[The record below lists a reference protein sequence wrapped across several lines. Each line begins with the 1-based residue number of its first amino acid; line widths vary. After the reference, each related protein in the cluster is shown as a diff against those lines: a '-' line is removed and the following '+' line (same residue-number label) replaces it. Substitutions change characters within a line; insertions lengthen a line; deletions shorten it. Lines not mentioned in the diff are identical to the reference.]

1 MYQTM
6 KRKAYDEMMKWKAN
20 HNTALLLRGPRQT
33 GKTFLMK
40 LFSKEYAS
48 SLYINIEDE
57 PAVER
62 IFRDSRDPDEI
73 YGALSIL
80 KGFSVPKEGPKPLL
94 ILDEVQS
101 SEASFSALKPLA
113 EDGRCDIIAS
123 GSLLGVLLNEKLLSP
138 MGYVKPLYIGP
149 MDFEEFL
156 WALGADE
163 RATANIRDMIR
174 DERMPESIRKSTDS
188 IYSKYLI
195 VGGMP
200 AAVAAFVETGDYNEV
215 WARQN
220 EIMEFARGDVMKY
233 APKALRIKILAAL
246 DSIPR
251 ILAKENK
258 VFRYSEIEQQPGY
271 GSREY
276 DSSLEWLVAAGLTIR
291 CRNLRQTTE
300 PLAENE
306 KERSFKLYM
315 HDTGLLMYTYG
326 RETVSA
332 ILSGDVY
339 VNKGAI
345 IENVTAQSLVSSG
358 FGLHFYAKEK
368 SERELDFVIKYK
380 GMVTGL
386 EVKSGRNKNSKSLLL
401 SLMDGTLDAGIKIA
415 DFKVEKDVNGVQH
428 LPLFSPA
435 FMESKT
441 RIDLDLPDVSEL
453 NRMVEENR

>member
-1 MYQTM
+1 MYRSM
-6 KRKAYDEMMKWKAN
+6 KRKAYGEMMKWKTD
-20 HNTALLLRGPRQT
+20 HKTALLLRGPRQT
-33 GKTFLMK
+33 GKTYLMK
-40 LFSKEYAS
+40 EFSKEYES
-48 SLYINIEDE
+48 SLYVNIEDE
-57 PAVER
+57 PAVR
-62 IFRDSRDPDEI
+62 KIFEDSRDPGEI
-73 YGALSIL
+73 YSALSIL
-80 KGFSVPKEGPKPLL
+80 KGFSIQKGGHKPLL

-123 GSLLGVLLNEKLLSP
+123 GSLLGVLLNDKLLSP

-156 WALGADE
+156 WALGTDE
-163 RATANIRDMIR
+163 KTTAEIRRMIS
-174 DERMPESIRKSTDS
+174 DEQMPESIRKSADS
-188 IYSKYLI
+188 IFSKYLI

-200 AAVAAFVETGDYNEV
+200 AAVSAFAETGDYNEV

-258 VFRYSEIEQQPGY
+258 VFRYSEIEHRPGY

-276 DSSLEWLVAAGLTIR
+276 DSSLEWLVAAGLAIR
-291 CRNLRQTTE
+291 CRNLSKTTE

-306 KERSFKLYM
+306 KESSFKLYM
-315 HDTGLLMYTYG
+315 HDTGLLMHAYG

-332 ILSGDVY
+332 VVSGDIY
-339 VNKGAI
+339 VNKGAVM
-345 IENVTAQSLVSSG
+345 ENITAQSLLSSG
-358 FGLHFYAKEK
+358 FRLHFYAKEDSK
-368 SERELDFVIKYK
+368 RELDFVIKYK
-380 GMVTGL
+380 DKVTGL
-386 EVKSGRNKNSKSLLL
+386 EVKSGRKKHSKSLRL
-401 SLMDGTLDAGIKIA
+401 SLEDRTVGAGIKIA
-415 DFKVEKDVNGVQH
+415 DFKVEKDVTGIQH

-441 RIDLDLPDVSEL
+441 EIVLDLPDVSTL
-453 NRMVEENR
+453 NKMVEENK